1 MSLLDEAMEACLLLD
16 KTTSLDDYGGIITVW
31 KAGAAFQAALA
42 LDSSIQAKVAAVQ
55 GVTGLYS
62 VTTRKAINL
71 QYHDVFRRESD
82 GKIFRVTSDGD
93 DKKTPKSAGLNSRV
107 VSAEEWELP
116 TGTVIDD
123 E

>member
-16 KTTSLDDYGGIITVW
+16 KTTSLDDYGGITTAW
-31 KAGAAFQAALA
+31 QAGAEFQAAIV

-55 GVTGLYS
+55 GVTGLYT
-62 VTTRKAINL
+62 VTTRRAVNL

-82 GKIFRVTSDGD
+82 KKIFRVTSDGD
-93 DKKTPKSAGLNSRV
+93 DKKTPKSAGLNMRQ

-116 TGTVIDD
+116 AGTVIDD